1 MLRLLEVNNRAA
13 APADAVGQKAHLRQ
27 QGRHL
32 PAGLCM
38 AGIQLQMIAL
48 FRVGDTAPRQKGP
61 PQEGRPA
68 ALVLQQ
74 PEVHMEH
81 QILPG
86 IVAQL
91 VDDAVQLAPVGDAE
105 DQLPP
110 LLLRQTVEFQTEGPL
125 EQPGQPGGKVSALG
139 NDPHL
144 CGAEGIA
151 VEQHTIGLSSGAAQ
165 ALHRH
170 PAQLVFYLSRK

>member
-1 MLRLLEVNNRAA
+1 
-13 APADAVGQKAHLRQ
+13 
-27 QGRHL
+27 
-32 PAGLCM
+32 
-38 AGIQLQMIAL
+38 
-48 FRVGDTAPRQKGP
+48 
-61 PQEGRPA
+61 
-68 ALVLQQ
+68 
-74 PEVHMEH
+74 MEH

-91 VDDAVQLAPVGDAE
+91 IDDAVQLAPVGDAE

-125 EQPGQPGGKVSALG
+125 EQPRQPGGKVGALG
-139 NDPHL
+139 NEPHL

>member
-1 MLRLLEVNNRAA
+1 
-13 APADAVGQKAHLRQ
+13 
-27 QGRHL
+27 
-32 PAGLCM
+32 
-38 AGIQLQMIAL
+38 
-48 FRVGDTAPRQKGP
+48 
-61 PQEGRPA
+61 
-68 ALVLQQ
+68 
-74 PEVHMEH
+74 MEH

-110 LLLRQTVEFQTEGPL
+110 LLLRQTVEFQAEGPL
-125 EQPGQPGGKVSALG
+125 EQSGQPGGKVSALG
-139 NDPHL
+139 NEPHL

-151 VEQHTIGLSSGAAQ
+151 VEQHAVGLGPCAAQ